1 MTRILVENLNGLDLG
16 GITTHIFNYISVLQ
30 RSSDYKIDIVVTV
43 QENNDVIDKFSRVW
57 NHSFATSAEAIIS
70 LYNGI
75 MSHNV

>member
-1 MTRILVENLNGLDLG
+1 MTRILVENLNGLDL
-16 GITTHIFNYISVLQ
+16 V
-30 RSSDYKIDIVVTV
+30 
-43 QENNDVIDKFSRVW
+43 SRVW